1 MKQHHLPC
9 PVVRD
14 LLPSYIEG
22 LTEDETTQLVKE
34 HLDDCA
40 DCAGHYASM
49 KGPELVHTE
58 EQEEQK
64 KVDYLKTIRRR
75 NWKHI
80 VLAVVLVCVL
90 VFSGIAAKLFLIGSP
105 LNLEEVFYTISSPNG
120 SDQLSIDLSLVNS
133 GVAFGH
139 VDAKEV
145 NGTYEITARKV
156 LNSRAIPG
164 SSGANLS
171 LPLEGIHTVTFM
183 GQTIWQEHL
192 PIDQKTSAMYT
203 ARVPYVGS
211 PTSLLTLAH
220 TMDLPKVP
228 FTNELQTAT
237 EPYGW
242 TILFESPLR
251 DREQKQM
258 QRIAPL
264 FLALVDNL
272 GSISWTC
279 PDVDGGAPV
288 EHTVTLEEV
297 DSQLE
302 ALVQQYNEY
311 HDTNWAALDSV
322 KDYAENVYTFQ
333 QLVLLLGA

>member
-22 LTEDETTQLVKE
+22 LTEEETTQLVKE
-34 HLDDCA
+34 HLNDCA

-49 KGPELVHTE
+49 KEPELVHTE
-58 EQEEQK
+58 EQEERK

-105 LNLEEVFYTISSPNG
+105 LKLEEVFYTISSPNG

-133 GVAFGH
+133 GVDFGH
-139 VDAKEV
+139 VDTKEV
-145 NGTYEITARKV
+145 DGTLEITARKV
-156 LNSRAIPG
+156 LNSRAFPG
-164 SSGANLS
+164 SSELAIDV
-171 LPLEGIHTVTFM
+171 PLADINTITFM
-183 GQTIWQEHL
+183 GQIIWQDNL
-192 PIDQKTSAMYT
+192 PVDQKTSAMYA

-220 TMDLPKVP
+220 TMDLPKVS
-228 FTNELQTAT
+228 FTNELQTKT

-242 TILFESPLR
+242 TLMFDSPLTGH
-251 DREQKQM
+251 EQVQM
-258 QRIAPL
+258 QEIAPL

-279 PDVDGGAPV
+279 PDADGGTLV
-288 EHTVTLEEV
+288 EQTVTLE
-297 DSQLE
+297 DANAQLE
-302 ALVQQYNEY
+302 ELVQQYNEY
-311 HDTNWAALDSV
+311 HDTNWSALDSV

-333 QLVLLLGA
+333 QLVTLLGV